1 MINFYVLYDNC
12 TCTIMQYTFC
22 NVYYITVYIATV
34 VTPSHVHRS
43 EDTSI
48 RLLALV
54 NSLLLTLKCTYYI
67 GSMVLNRQ
75 SLGTGLMVLHSTHLS
90 LVVQPISTI
99 AVRVIL
105 SNEVQHLQS
114 LYYEEAGQ

>member
-1 MINFYVLYDNC
+1 MIIAHVQSCSTHSAMCITSLC
-12 TCTIMQYTFC
+12 TSQQLLLLHMYT
-22 NVYYITVYIATV
+22 AAK
-34 VTPSHVHRS
+34 
-43 EDTSI
+43 

-54 NSLLLTLKCTYYI
+54 NSLLLTLKFTYYI

-75 SLGTGLMVLHSTHLS
+75 SLGTGLMVLHTTHLS